1 MYKKFQFQNN
11 VPISA
16 KYVHWCI
23 FCGFE
28 VSVKIAASNIQLL
41 AAVSP
46 LVSPV
51 AEPNIAVWEL
61 SRELI
66 KYHWRGK
73 AGPAFFPGSHCVLLS
88 LGCHHTGVP
97 GPHPGFV
104 VTNGLTMLLCAPQCA
119 AKKLYITKLGTK
131 APCDRLCLDPNISA
145 FTINWQGLKRS
156 FSVIICIVKYH
167 HPMSALVSLSNGD
180 HLLPL

>member
-1 MYKKFQFQNN
+1 M
-11 VPISA
+11 A
-16 KYVHWCI
+16 
-23 FCGFE
+23 
-28 VSVKIAASNIQLL
+28 

-51 AEPNIAVWEL
+51 AGLPIL
-61 SRELI
+61 QSGSLELI

-88 LGCHHTGVP
+88 LGCHHTGAQSP
-97 GPHPGFV
+97 PR
-104 VTNGLTMLLCAPQCA
+104 LCGHQWSDNAPMCSPQCA

-167 HPMSALVSLSNGD
+167 HPMSALVSLSNGWSFVAIVVRY
-180 HLLPL
+180 LLSKSFEITPNAWPFVVGGLVGLSGNHWQALPCL